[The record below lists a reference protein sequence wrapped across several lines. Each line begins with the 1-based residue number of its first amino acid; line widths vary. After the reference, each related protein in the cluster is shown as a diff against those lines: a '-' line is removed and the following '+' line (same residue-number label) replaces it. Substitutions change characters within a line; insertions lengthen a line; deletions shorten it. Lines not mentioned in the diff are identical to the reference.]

1 MKANMGSLDKAIRII
16 VAIVLSMLFITK
28 TVDGTAAI
36 VLLVLGGVFLLTSV
50 IGFCPLYSIFGLN
63 TCNKK

>member
-16 VAIVLSMLFITK
+16 ATIVFSMLFITK
-28 TVDGTAAI
+28 TVEGAAAI